1 MTHILIIE
9 DDPMV
14 QFIHNNYLKKVNPA
28 FNISASSTIAES
40 RNILATEAID
50 LILLDIH
57 LEDGNG
63 LQLLSDLR
71 KEKRDIDVILI
82 TASKEAILVK
92 ESLHLGVLDYLI
104 KPFTYDR
111 FEKSL
116 NLYQKKIDQL
126 GQHEMDQD
134 QIDAFLQPK
143 YEEETGD
150 EELEKGLTQ
159 ETLAFVIKTIKQMDK
174 PFTIQEL
181 TDEAKLSHVSIRKY
195 VAYLEKKEQLKSENI
210 YLKVGRPYKVY
221 VWG

>member
-14 QFIHNNYLKKVNPA
+14 QFIHNNYLKKVNPT
-28 FNISASSTIAES
+28 FQISMSSTIAES
-40 RNILATEAID
+40 QIILNEEAID

-104 KPFTYDR
+104 KPFTFDR

-116 NLYQKKIDQL
+116 NLYQKKIAQL
-126 GQHEMDQD
+126 GQQEMDQD

-143 YEEETGD
+143 YTDESSD
-150 EELEKGLTQ
+150 EELEKGLTH

-181 TDEAKLSHVSIRKY
+181 TKEAKLSHVSIRKY
-195 VAYLEKKEQLKSENI
+195 VSYLEKKEQLKSENI